1 MTVGR
6 VQRNCDKFFDVC
18 VQAEREVQ
26 YRDTV
31 IQIPPIP
38 FKLPESKIDIS
49 LSLKIV
55 GGRANLPKQ
64 VKTMG
69 LITTQVEILNDKM
82 HVRSWL
88 NDSTILVKP
97 DPVYIGG
104 ATKIITETRKVPVK
118 YIPRIYAYALWIVI
132 IQITLIVVYL
142 ILKLKLKLIDV
153 APGAILTKILFCRK

>member
-1 MTVGR
+1 MLYEVITSLSSCMTVGR

-55 GGRANLPKQ
+55 GGRVNLPKQ

-69 LITTQVEILNDKM
+69 LITTQVEILNDKRNNF
-82 HVRSWL
+82 V
-88 NDSTILVKP
+88 
-97 DPVYIGG
+97 
-104 ATKIITETRKVPVK
+104 
-118 YIPRIYAYALWIVI
+118 
-132 IQITLIVVYL
+132 
-142 ILKLKLKLIDV
+142 
-153 APGAILTKILFCRK
+153 